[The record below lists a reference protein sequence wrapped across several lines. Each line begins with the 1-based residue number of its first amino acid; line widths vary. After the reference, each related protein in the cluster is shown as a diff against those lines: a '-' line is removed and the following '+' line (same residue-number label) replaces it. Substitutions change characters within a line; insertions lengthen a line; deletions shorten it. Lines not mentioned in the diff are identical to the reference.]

1 VRRNGEAGQTLVF
14 VALGMVLL
22 GAALGLALDL
32 GYMRLSKRRIQTAV
46 DSAAIAGA
54 AEINYADVTA
64 AAKADAASNGFTDGV
79 NGVTVTVNSPP
90 ASGPNQGK
98 QGYVEVLI
106 SRTEPTFFIRIVPSG
121 ATTSTVQ
128 ARAVAY
134 LGNAKGCVYT
144 LEPSPGAITMGTAG
158 RRGGNVDMTAQN
170 CAIIDNGDLTLF
182 GRADRLSASAIGV
195 AGTVRSGRSNVT
207 PAPQQGMI
215 SASDPL
221 AFLPT
226 QNPGSCDFTNRSIN
240 SGNQVLTQGVY
251 CGGLMIT
258 GSASV
263 TFTPGLYVITPQG
276 GVNNGLVINSSGT
289 VTGDGVTFYN
299 AAGSA
304 SVSITSSGTVSL
316 TAPTNGNY
324 AGILLF
330 QDPANQSPATVDGG
344 INPKFEGALYFPNV
358 NSTLTIDDIGSA
370 DAYTIVVAGSLDIR
384 GNNNIFNSDY
394 SSLSN
399 GSPIKDA
406 VLVE

>member
-1 VRRNGEAGQTLVF
+1 
-14 VALGMVLL
+14 
-22 GAALGLALDL
+22 
-32 GYMRLSKRRIQTAV
+32 
-46 DSAAIAGA
+46 
-54 AEINYADVTA
+54 
-64 AAKADAASNGFTDGV
+64 
-79 NGVTVTVNSPP
+79 
-90 ASGPNQGK
+90 
-98 QGYVEVLI
+98 
-106 SRTEPTFFIRIVPSG
+106 
-121 ATTSTVQ
+121 
-128 ARAVAY
+128 
-134 LGNAKGCVYT
+134 
-144 LEPSPGAITMGTAG
+144 
-158 RRGGNVDMTAQN
+158 MTAQN

-182 GRADRLSASAIGV
+182 GRADNLLASAIGV

-316 TAPTNGNY
+316 TAPTSGNY

-330 QDPANQSPATVDGG
+330 QDPANQSSATVDGG

>member
-1 VRRNGEAGQTLVF
+1 MRRNGEAGQTLVF

-106 SRTEPTFFIRIVPSG
+106 SKTQPTFFIRIVPGG
-121 ATTSTVQ
+121 ATSSTVQ

-182 GRADRLSASAIGV
+182 GRADSLSASAIGV
-195 AGTVRSGRSNVT
+195 AGTVRNSRSRMT

-226 QNPGSCDFTNRSIN
+226 QSPGGCDFTNTSIN
-240 SGNQVLTQGVY
+240 SGNPVLTQGVY

-263 TFTPGLYVITPQG
+263 TFTPGLYVITAQG

-289 VTGDGVTFYN
+289 VTGNEVTFYN

-316 TAPTNGNY
+316 TAPTSGNY

-330 QDPANQSPATVDGG
+330 QDPANQSSATVDGG

-370 DAYTIVVAGSLDIR
+370 AAYTIVVAGSLDIR
-384 GNNNIFNSDY
+384 GNNNILNSDY